1 MNNENTEN
9 DKKAWKKTIL
19 ICALI
24 EGLMIITWVVYKF
37 LNAPPS

>member
-1 MNNENTEN
+1 MNNENAEN

-24 EGLMIITWVVYKF
+24 EGLMIIAWVIYRL
-37 LNAPPS
+37 LNTP